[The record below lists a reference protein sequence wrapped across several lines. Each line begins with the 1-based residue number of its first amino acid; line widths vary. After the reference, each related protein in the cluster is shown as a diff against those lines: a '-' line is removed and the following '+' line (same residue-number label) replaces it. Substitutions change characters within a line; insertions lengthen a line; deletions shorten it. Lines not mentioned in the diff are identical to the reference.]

1 MVKELKLKLNGKNKT
16 FTFGLIYIG
25 EVLERLD
32 IDYNTLLIKVSKNP
46 FKYAPIL
53 MFESLRN
60 SYRIDK
66 KEVDFTEDDIVNWLE
81 SEDLLGVDVMLK
93 FVHAFMGTNEN
104 PTPVNDIDVVED
116 ENVKKK

>member
-1 MVKELKLKLNGKNKT
+1 MIKEIKLKLNKKQRT
-16 FTFGLIYIG
+16 FTFGLIYLG

-32 IDYNTLLIKVSKNP
+32 IDYNSLLNKVSKNP

-60 SYRIDK
+60 TYRIN
-66 KEVDFTEDDIVNWLE
+66 KESVDFTEDDLVNWLE
-81 SEDLLGVDVMLK
+81 KEDLLGVDLMLK

-104 PTPVNDIDVVED
+104 PTPVEVNNSDD
-116 ENVKKK
+116 VKKK